1 MHLLDFR
8 VLVYVLRVFSSAV
21 HTRESYVHLCVFAVL
36 MNTMILVPSCIIPL
50 KVLMEDAINSLDNL
64 KKLLNSAQG
73 FLRKV
78 V

>member
-1 MHLLDFR
+1 MDLLDFR

-50 KVLMEDAINSLDNL
+50 KVLMDDAINSLDNL
-64 KKLLNSAQG
+64 RKLLNSAQG

>member
-1 MHLLDFR
+1 MDLLDFR
-8 VLVYVLRVFSSAV
+8 VLVYVLSVLSSAV